1 MSDFRVVSDS
11 EDSDEEGGLG
21 NVNRLII
28 RPAGHSGKAKKGNL
42 CFDAAFET
50 GNLGNVLL
58 VGEFEYDLCLRPDT
72 CNPRY
77 RFWFNFTVD
86 NCKQDQRV
94 IFNIVN
100 MNKSNNLFSS
110 GMTPL
115 VKSSSRPKWQ
125 RLPKEHCFYYKSPI
139 HQNHH
144 VLSFAFIFDR
154 EDDIYQF
161 SLTYPYSYSRLQSY
175 LSVLEQKFPL
185 QRDSLINS
193 VQQRRL
199 ELITFDDVKKPE
211 VIEPGKNPIRVI
223 VILARVHPMESPAS
237 YVVQGLI
244 EFLAIANHPIAKLL
258 RENVVFKII
267 PMVNPD
273 GVFLGN
279 NRVNCLGH
287 DMNRYWNNISFYTHP
302 TLSATMDMLKEYDTS
317 DCYQLDFVIDLHAH
331 TSLSGVFIVGNAY
344 EDV

>member
-1 MSDFRVVSDS
+1 MRI
-11 EDSDEEGGLG
+11 LAA
-21 NVNRLII
+21 II
-28 RPAGHSGKAKKGNL
+28 FFSKFEGNL

-50 GNLGNVLL
+50 GNLGNVVL

-72 CNPRY
+72 CNPRH
-77 RFWFNFTVD
+77 RFWFNFEVN
-86 NCKQDQRV
+86 NCRQDQRV

-100 MNKSNNLFSS
+100 MNKSNNLFNQ

-115 VKSSSRPKWQ
+115 VKSTSRPKWQ
-125 RLPKEHCFYYKSPI
+125 RLLKEHCFYYKSSI

-161 SLTYPYSYSRLQSY
+161 ALTYPYSYNRLQAH

-185 QRDSLINS
+185 QRDSLISS
-193 VQQRRL
+193 VQSRRL

-223 VILARVHPMESPAS
+223 VVIARSHPMESPTSFVA
-237 YVVQGLI
+237 QGLI

-267 PMVNPD
+267 PMVNL
-273 GVFLGN
+273 FLNGF
-279 NRVNCLGH
+279 CQ
-287 DMNRYWNNISFYTHP
+287 I
-302 TLSATMDMLKEYDTS
+302 
-317 DCYQLDFVIDLHAH
+317 
-331 TSLSGVFIVGNAY
+331 VFIWNF
-344 EDV
+344 

>member
-1 MSDFRVVSDS
+1 M
-11 EDSDEEGGLG
+11 L
-21 NVNRLII
+21 
-28 RPAGHSGKAKKGNL
+28 A
-42 CFDAAFET
+42 
-50 GNLGNVLL
+50 
-58 VGEFEYDLCLRPDT
+58 
-72 CNPRY
+72 
-77 RFWFNFTVD
+77 
-86 NCKQDQRV
+86 
-94 IFNIVN
+94 
-100 MNKSNNLFSS
+100 NNLFNQ

-115 VKSSSRPKWQ
+115 VKSSSRSKWQ
-125 RLPKEHCFYYKSPI
+125 RLPKEHVFYYKSPI

-161 SLTYPYSYSRLQSY
+161 ALTYPYSYSRLQSY

-211 VIEPGKNPIRVI
+211 TIEPGKNPIRVI
-223 VILARVHPMESPAS
+223 VVLARSHPMESPTS
-237 YVVQGLI
+237 FVVQGLI

-258 RENVVFKII
+258 RENVVFKIL
-267 PMVNPD
+267 PMMNPD

-287 DMNRYWNNISFYTHP
+287 DMNRYWHNISFYTHP
-302 TLSATMDMLKEYDTS
+302 TMSATMDMLKEYDTS
-317 DCYQLDFVIDLHAH
+317 DCYQLDFVIDIHAH
-331 TSLSGVFIVGNAY
+331 TSLSGGCWFVGNAY

>member
-1 MSDFRVVSDS
+1 
-11 EDSDEEGGLG
+11 
-21 NVNRLII
+21 
-28 RPAGHSGKAKKGNL
+28 
-42 CFDAAFET
+42 
-50 GNLGNVLL
+50 
-58 VGEFEYDLCLRPDT
+58 
-72 CNPRY
+72 
-77 RFWFNFTVD
+77 
-86 NCKQDQRV
+86 
-94 IFNIVN
+94 
-100 MNKSNNLFSS
+100 MNKSNNLFNQA
-110 GMTPL
+110 MTPL
-115 VKSSSRPKWQ
+115 VKSSSRSKWQ
-125 RLPKEHCFYYKSPI
+125 RLPKEHVFYYKSPI

-161 SLTYPYSYSRLQSY
+161 ALTYPYSYSRLQAY

-211 VIEPGKNPIRVI
+211 TIEPGKNPIRVI
-223 VILARVHPMESPAS
+223 VVLARSHPMESPTS

-267 PMVNPD
+267 PMMNPD

-279 NRVNCLGH
+279 NRANGLGH

-317 DCYQLDFVIDLHAH
+317 DCYQLDFVIDIHAH
-331 TSLSGVFIVGNAY
+331 TSLMGAFIVGNAY

>member
-1 MSDFRVVSDS
+1 VNSNFDELSDS

-28 RPAGHSGKAKKGNL
+28 RPAGHSGKAKKGEFPLVLQNPNFQSTLLPGNL

-72 CNPRY
+72 CNPRH

-100 MNKSNNLFSS
+100 MNKSNNLFNQ

-115 VKSSSRPKWQ
+115 VKSTSRPKWQ

-161 SLTYPYSYSRLQSY
+161 ALTYPYSYNRLQSY

-211 VIEPGKNPIRVI
+211 VVEPGKNPIRVI
-223 VILARVHPMESPAS
+223 VVIARSHPMESPTS
-237 YVVQGLI
+237 FVVQGLI

-267 PMVNPD
+267 PMVRRKH
-273 GVFLGN
+273 F
-279 NRVNCLGH
+279 
-287 DMNRYWNNISFYTHP
+287 
-302 TLSATMDMLKEYDTS
+302 
-317 DCYQLDFVIDLHAH
+317 
-331 TSLSGVFIVGNAY
+331 
-344 EDV
+344 DV